1 MMYAYLF
8 MIGLC
13 SFTAGLDVASGR
25 SLLAMLN
32 IVLALYFGVSLVG
45 QIYS

>member
-1 MMYAYLF
+1 MIYLYLF

-25 SLLAMLN
+25 RLVAMLN
-32 IVLALYFGVSLVG
+32 IVLALYLGVSLVG
-45 QIYS
+45 QIYR